1 MEEIGAAA
9 AVLGEKLSLVIVTNI
24 NFPDFEFVNQV
35 DLTKVVASFHNF
47 NLKLEEKA
55 NNVELNFRGWKKYP
69 FSVFGVWVVGLSEGQ
84 VHNLGW
90 QNT

>member
-1 MEEIGAAA
+1 MWNSI
-9 AVLGEKLSLVIVTNI
+9 
-24 NFPDFEFVNQV
+24 FVV
-35 DLTKVVASFHNF
+35 
-47 NLKLEEKA
+47 
-55 NNVELNFRGWKKYP
+55 GKKYP